1 MAFKV
6 SSSHLTS
13 RTDIITPYTE
23 QNKLMIVQ
31 ENYTVIT
38 LPY

>member
-1 MAFKV
+1 MASKV

-13 RTDIITPYTE
+13 HTDIITSYTE
-23 QNKLMIVQ
+23 QNKPMAVQ